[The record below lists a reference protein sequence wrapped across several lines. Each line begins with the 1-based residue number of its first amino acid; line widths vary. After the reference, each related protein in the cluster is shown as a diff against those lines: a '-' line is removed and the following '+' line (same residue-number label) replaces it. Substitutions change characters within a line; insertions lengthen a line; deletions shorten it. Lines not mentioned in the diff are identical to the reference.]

1 MRVLQFG
8 VFPPPEGGVQSN
20 IRDIRD
26 YLREHG
32 ARCGV
37 VHLSRHR
44 QQDHDEV
51 FYPKSPAAVV
61 QLALTYPADILHFHL
76 GGILT
81 RELLALYA
89 FGTCIP
95 GKKTVLTFHSG
106 GYPSSPDAKLPHPW
120 RDRVFRRFD
129 RIIGVNQ
136 QIVDMFIGCGV
147 AREKVRLI
155 LPFAL
160 PGAPPLAEVPE
171 TITRFIDSHSP
182 VLLTVG
188 LLEPEYDLQ
197 LQIEAMEAVLR
208 THPRAGLLI
217 IGAGSLESE
226 LREFIRSKPWADSLL
241 LTGNVPRSS
250 TMNVMLRADLLLRT
264 TWYDGDA
271 VSVREALHFSLP
283 VIASDNGM
291 RPAGVVPI
299 PAKDREALVAAIE
312 VELVKDRGP
321 RVIGPAVTENLE
333 AVFDLYRE
341 LGV

>member
-20 IRDIRD
+20 IKDIRD
-26 YLREHG
+26 YVRENG

-44 QQDHDEV
+44 QEDHDEV
-51 FYPKSPAAVV
+51 FYPKSPVAVAK
-61 QLALTYPADILHFHL
+61 LALTFPAEILHFHL
-76 GGILT
+76 GGMVN

-89 FGTCIP
+89 FGTSIP

-106 GYPSSPDAKLPHPW
+106 GYPASPDAQLPHPW
-120 RDRVFRRFD
+120 RDIVFRRFD

-136 QIVDMFIGCGV
+136 QIVDMFVKCGV
-147 AREKVRLI
+147 PREKARLI
-155 LPFAL
+155 PPFAL
-160 PGAPPLAEVPE
+160 PSTPPKAEIPAAIGQFLE
-171 TITRFIDSHSP
+171 SHSP

-188 LLEPEYDLQ
+188 LLEPEYDLP

-208 THPRAGLLI
+208 AHPRTGLLI
-217 IGAGSLESE
+217 IGAGSLEQE
-226 LREFIRSKPWADSLL
+226 LRDLIASKPWASSIL

-250 TMNVMLRADLLLRT
+250 TMNIMVRSDMLLRT

-271 VSVREALHFSLP
+271 VSVREALHFGLP

-291 RPAGVVPI
+291 RPPGPALI
-299 PAKDREALVAAIE
+299 PAKDRDALVTAILNE
-312 VELVKDRGP
+312 VARPKGP
-321 RVIGPAVTENLE
+321 RVIKPAVTENLK
-333 AVFDLYRE
+333 AVFDLYKE
-341 LGV
+341 LV

>member
-20 IRDIRD
+20 IKDIRD

-51 FYPKSPAAVV
+51 FYPKSPLEVAK
-61 QLALTYPADILHFHL
+61 LALTYPADILHFHL
-76 GGILT
+76 GGMMT
-81 RELLALYA
+81 RELLALYG
-89 FGTCIP
+89 FGSSIP

-136 QIVDMFIGCGV
+136 QIVEMFSGCGV

-160 PGAPPLAEVPE
+160 PAAPPIAEVPRE
-171 TITRFIDSHSP
+171 IAEFIDRHSP
-182 VLLTVG
+182 LLLTVG
-188 LLEPEYDLQ
+188 LLEPEYDLA

-208 THPRAGLLI
+208 AHPKAGLLI
-217 IGAGSLESE
+217 IGAGSLEQE
-226 LREFIRSKPWADSLL
+226 LRQLVRSKAWADSIL

-250 TMNVMLRADLLLRT
+250 TMNVMVRADLLLRT

-271 VSVREALHFSLP
+271 VSVREALHFGVP

-291 RPAGVVPI
+291 RPGDVTLI
-299 PAKDREALVAAIE
+299 PTRDREALVAAIDA
-312 VELVKDRGP
+312 ELAKERGA
-321 RVIGPAVTENLE
+321 RVTAPAVTENLK
-333 AVFDLYRE
+333 AVFDLYTE
-341 LGV
+341 LI